1 VQKDCYVR
9 SYKLKHSYDIK
20 NFLDDYARLL
30 QRAIDIIWNDIK
42 WVEKEQRNY
51 YRVKKEK
58 RYYFVKRLKPEIPKS
73 RVFKRELREELLKDW
88 DYAAHYVDSAIRV
101 AYSILSSWKRNY
113 WKGTRKRRKPTIKRK
128 FVRVK
133 GTLFVHRDGKIR
145 VTIKPGEYLEFDYS
159 GAWFKKRVEGWSL
172 GELILKEDEVI
183 ITFKR
188 EGEGEKK
195 RVDDVVG
202 WDLNLF
208 SLDGF
213 SPKHGWIKVDL
224 SHLYHIHRVHEI
236 KREKAQKKALKSLKA
251 VVSKHGKREKNRA
264 KDFVHKLTTQ
274 IAGMFDIHGFEKLRK
289 QGMFTK
295 RKKHNRD
302 ISKQNWGVIVQYMS
316 YKSEVELVSAKGT
329 TSTCP
334 MCGGSMK
341 LRKGQVVCKR
351 CGLTLDRQLCGA
363 INIYLRM
370 CGFPQHPSVF
380 FRSVVR
386 PLMRSMK
393 RRMRHNMRMLGGVA
407 TNGGESDDMP
417 PMNSRGGLS
426 LMNPKAH
433 IELSV
438 SM

>member
-1 VQKDCYVR
+1 MQRDCYVR

-20 NFLDDYARLL
+20 NFLDDYTRLL
-30 QRAIDIIWNDIK
+30 QRAIDIIWDNIK
-42 WVEKEQRNY
+42 WIERKQRKY
-51 YRVKKEK
+51 YRVNKEK

-73 RVFKRELREELLKDW
+73 RVFKRELRNNLLKDW

-101 AYSILSSWKRNY
+101 AYSILASWKRNY

-133 GTLFVHRDGKIR
+133 GTLFVCKDGRIR
-145 VTIKPGEYLEFDYS
+145 VTIKPGEYLAFDYS
-159 GAWFKKRVEGWSL
+159 NAWFKKRVEGWSL
-172 GELILKEDEVI
+172 GELILKEDEIV
-183 ITFKR
+183 ITFKK
-188 EGEGEKK
+188 EKEEGEK
-195 RVDDVVG
+195 RNDVIG

-213 SPKHGWIKVDL
+213 SPRYGWIKVDL
-224 SHLYHIHRVHEI
+224 SYLYHIHRVHEI
-236 KREKAQKKALKSLKA
+236 KRKNAQASKKHSLKHT
-251 VVSKHGKREKNRA
+251 VSKHGRREKNRA
-264 KDFVHKLTTQ
+264 EDFVHKLTTQ
-274 IAGMFDIHGFEKLRK
+274 IARMFNVHGFEKLDK
-289 QGMFTK
+289 QRMFSK
-295 RKKHNRD
+295 RRKHNRE
-302 ISKQNWGVIVQYMS
+302 ISKQNWRTIVQYMS

-341 LRKGQVVCKR
+341 LRKGQVVCKK

-370 CGFPQHPSVF
+370 CGFPQRPSTF
-380 FRSVVR
+380 FRSVAR

-393 RRMRHNMRMLGGVA
+393 RWKGVMRTLGGVA
-407 TNGGESDDMP
+407 TKGGESDDMP
-417 PMNSRGGLS
+417 PMNPRGGLS

>member
-1 VQKDCYVR
+1 MQRDCYVR

-20 NFLDDYARLL
+20 NFLDDYTRLL
-30 QRAIDIIWNDIK
+30 QRAIDIIWDNIK
-42 WVEKEQRNY
+42 WIERKQRKY
-51 YRVKKEK
+51 YRVNKEK

-73 RVFKRELREELLKDW
+73 RAFKRELRNNLLKDW

-101 AYSILSSWKRNY
+101 AYSILSSWKKNY
-113 WKGTRKRRKPTIKRK
+113 MQGRRRRKKPTVRRK

-133 GTLFVHRDGKIR
+133 GTLFVCKDGRIR
-145 VTIKPGEYLEFDYS
+145 VTIKPGEYLAFDYS
-159 GAWFKKRVEGWSL
+159 NAWFKKRVEGWSL
-172 GELILKEDEVI
+172 GELILKEDEIV
-183 ITFKR
+183 ITFKK
-188 EGEGEKK
+188 EKEEEKK
-195 RVDDVVG
+195 RNDVIG

-213 SPKHGWIKVDL
+213 SPRYGWIKVDL
-224 SHLYHIHRVHEI
+224 SPLYHIHRVHEI
-236 KREKAQKKALKSLKA
+236 KRKNAQASKKHSLKHT
-251 VVSKHGKREKNRA
+251 VSKHGRREKNRA
-264 KDFVHKLTTQ
+264 EDFVHKLTTQ
-274 IAGMFDIHGFEKLRK
+274 IAKMFKCAHAFEKLDK
-289 QGMFTK
+289 KGMFSK
-295 RKKHNRD
+295 RRKHNRE
-302 ISKQNWGVIVQYMS
+302 ISKQNWRTIVQYMS

-341 LRKGQVVCKR
+341 LRKGQVVCKK

-370 CGFPQHPSVF
+370 CGFPQRPGTF

-393 RRMRHNMRMLGGVA
+393 KRKCAMTLGGVA
-407 TNGGESDDMP
+407 TKGGESDDMP
-417 PMNSRGGLS
+417 PMNPRGGLS